1 MTEVD
6 VKLGRQIRRLREQLG
21 MSQEELAKKLGYK
34 SKSSINKVETGSQG
48 LTQSKIMRFAEA
60 LQTTPGELLDWDSD
74 DAPDVEYSNERQRQI
89 FSENLRRLLKE
100 SDKTQKELAEAIGE
114 SQQVVN
120 TWAIGRSIPRMGRVQ
135 KLADFFRVEKS
146 VLVDEWPEPGIPQL
160 PNVFP
165 ISKKRIPLLGEI
177 ACGEPIF
184 CNEDRES
191 YIAAGTDV
199 RADFCLKAR
208 GDSMTGARIMDGDVV
223 FIQKDVEL
231 VNGQIYAVEIDDEA
245 TLKRV
250 YYDETAQEL
259 RLLAENPKYPTMVY
273 SGERLAHVHVLGKA
287 IAFQSD
293 VI

>member
-1 MTEVD
+1 MD
-6 VKLGRQIRRLREQLG
+6 VKESFQQRFEKALAITGIKPSELSEMTDISQATISQYRSGYSKPKQPRL
-21 MSQEELAKKLGYK
+21 MDIAKALDV
-34 SKSSINKVETGSQG
+34 NPVWLMG
-48 LTQSKIMRFAEA
+48 LDVPMHVSE
-60 LQTTPGELLDWDSD
+60 D
-74 DAPDVEYSNERQRQI
+74 DALDEAQKRI
-89 FSENLRRLLKE
+89 FSKNLRRLLEE
-100 SDKTQKELAEAIGE
+100 SGKTQKELAEAIGE

-146 VLVDEWPEPGIPQL
+146 VLVDEWPESDIPQL

-165 ISKKRIPLLGEI
+165 ISKRRIPLLGEI

-199 RADFCLKAR
+199 HADFCLKAR
-208 GDSMTGARIMDGDVV
+208 RDSMTGARIMDGDVV
-223 FIQKDVEL
+223 FIQKDAEL
-231 VNGQIYAVEIDDEA
+231 VNGGIYAVEIDDEA

>member
-1 MTEVD
+1 
-6 VKLGRQIRRLREQLG
+6 
-21 MSQEELAKKLGYK
+21 MSD
-34 SKSSINKVETGSQG
+34 
-48 LTQSKIMRFAEA
+48 EA
-60 LQTTPGELLDWDSD
+60 QK
-74 DAPDVEYSNERQRQI
+74 RI
-89 FSENLRRLLKE
+89 FSKNLRRLLEE
-100 SDKTQKELAEAIGE
+100 SGKTQKELAEAIGE

-146 VLVDEWPEPGIPQL
+146 VLVDEWPESGIPQL

-165 ISKKRIPLLGEI
+165 ISKKRIPLLGQI

-184 CNEDRES
+184 CNEDREC
-191 YIAAGTDV
+191 YIVAGTDV

-223 FIQKDVEL
+223 FIQKDAEI

-250 YYDETAQEL
+250 YYDEAAQEL

>member
-1 MTEVD
+1 
-6 VKLGRQIRRLREQLG
+6 
-21 MSQEELAKKLGYK
+21 MSD
-34 SKSSINKVETGSQG
+34 
-48 LTQSKIMRFAEA
+48 EA
-60 LQTTPGELLDWDSD
+60 QK
-74 DAPDVEYSNERQRQI
+74 RI
-89 FSENLRRLLKE
+89 FSKNLRRLLEE
-100 SDKTQKELAEAIGE
+100 SGKTQKELAEAIGE

-135 KLADFFRVEKS
+135 KLADFFGVEKS
-146 VLVDEWPEPGIPQL
+146 VLVDEWPESDIPQL
-160 PNVFP
+160 PNIFP
-165 ISKKRIPLLGEI
+165 ISKKRIPFLGQI

-191 YIAAGTDV
+191 YVVAGADV

-223 FIQKDVEL
+223 FIQKDAEL

-250 YYDETAQEL
+250 YYDEAAQEL

-287 IAFQSD
+287 IAPSPCLRLS
-293 VI
+293 

>member
-1 MTEVD
+1 MEMNQRI
-6 VKLGRQIRRLREQLG
+6 KERRLALN
-21 MSQEELAKKLGYK
+21 MTQEELAHKLGMQK
-34 SKSSINKVETGSQG
+34 SAIAKYESGRVENIKRSV
-48 LTQSKIMRFAEA
+48 LAKMA
-60 LQTTPGELLDWDSD
+60 ELLECSPAYLMGWD
-74 DAPDVEYSNERQRQI
+74 
-89 FSENLRRLLKE
+89 
-100 SDKTQKELAEAIGE
+100 
-114 SQQVVN
+114 
-120 TWAIGRSIPRMGRVQ
+120 
-135 KLADFFRVEKS
+135 
-146 VLVDEWPEPGIPQL
+146 DEEPQIPQL

-165 ISKKRIPLLGEI
+165 ITKKRIPLLGQI

-184 CNEDRES
+184 CNEDREC
-191 YIAAGTDV
+191 YIVAGTDV

-208 GDSMTGARIMDGDVV
+208 GDSMTGARIMDGDIV
-223 FIQKDVEL
+223 FIRKDAEI

>member
-1 MTEVD
+1 MSEID
-6 VKLGRQIRRLREQLG
+6 VKLGQQIRWHREQLG

-34 SKSSINKVETGSQG
+34 SKSSINKVETGNQG
-48 LTQSKIMRFAEA
+48 LTQSKIMQFAEA
-60 LQTTPGELLDWDSD
+60 LQTTPGALLSWDSD
-74 DAPDVEYSNERQRQI
+74 TDEQQRQI
-89 FSENLRRLLKE
+89 FSENLRRHIEMKRL
-100 SDKTQKELAEAIGE
+100 SQKEVADGIGE
-114 SQQVVN
+114 SVQTVSA
-120 TWAIGRSIPRMGRVQ
+120 WACAKSLPRMGKIQ
-135 KLADFFRVEKS
+135 KLADFF
-146 VLVDEWPEPGIPQL
+146 GIRKTELINEQPAA
-160 PNVFP
+160 PSYSNVFP
-165 ISKKRIPLLGEI
+165 LQRTRVPLLGPI
-177 ACGEPIF
+177 ACGEPSF

-191 YIAAGTDV
+191 YVEAGADV

-208 GDSMTGARIMDGDVV
+208 GDSMTGARIMDGDIV
-223 FIQKDVEL
+223 FIRKDAEI
-231 VNGQIYAVEIDDEA
+231 VNGQIYAVAIDDEA

>member
-1 MTEVD
+1 
-6 VKLGRQIRRLREQLG
+6 
-21 MSQEELAKKLGYK
+21 MSD
-34 SKSSINKVETGSQG
+34 
-48 LTQSKIMRFAEA
+48 EA
-60 LQTTPGELLDWDSD
+60 QK
-74 DAPDVEYSNERQRQI
+74 RI
-89 FSENLRRLLKE
+89 FSKNLRRLLEE
-100 SDKTQKELAEAIGE
+100 SGKTQKELAEAIGE

-135 KLADFFRVEKS
+135 KLADYFGVEKS
-146 VLVDEWPEPGIPQL
+146 VLVDEWQESSIPPY
-160 PNVFP
+160 PNIFP
-165 ISKKRIPLLGEI
+165 LQRKRIPLLGEI

-184 CNEDRES
+184 CNEGRES
-191 YIAAGTDV
+191 YIAAGTDIK
-199 RADFCLKAR
+199 ADFCLKAR
-208 GDSMTGARIMDGDVV
+208 GDSMTGARIMDGDIV
-223 FIQKDVEL
+223 FIQRDAPLED
-231 VNGQIYAVEIDDEA
+231 GQIYAVAIEDEA

>member
-1 MTEVD
+1 
-6 VKLGRQIRRLREQLG
+6 
-21 MSQEELAKKLGYK
+21 MSD
-34 SKSSINKVETGSQG
+34 
-48 LTQSKIMRFAEA
+48 EA
-60 LQTTPGELLDWDSD
+60 QK
-74 DAPDVEYSNERQRQI
+74 RI
-89 FSENLRRLLKE
+89 FSKNLRRLLEE
-100 SDKTQKELAEAIGE
+100 SGKTQKELAEAIGE

-135 KLADFFRVEKS
+135 KLADFFGVEKS
-146 VLVDEWPEPGIPQL
+146 VLVDEWPESDIPQL
-160 PNVFP
+160 PNIFP
-165 ISKKRIPLLGEI
+165 ISKKRIPFLGQI

-191 YIAAGTDV
+191 YVVAGADV

-223 FIQKDVEL
+223 FIQKDAEL

-250 YYDETAQEL
+250 YYDEAAQEL

>member
-1 MTEVD
+1 
-6 VKLGRQIRRLREQLG
+6 
-21 MSQEELAKKLGYK
+21 MSD
-34 SKSSINKVETGSQG
+34 
-48 LTQSKIMRFAEA
+48 EA
-60 LQTTPGELLDWDSD
+60 QK
-74 DAPDVEYSNERQRQI
+74 RI
-89 FSENLRRLLKE
+89 FSKNLRRLLEE
-100 SDKTQKELAEAIGE
+100 SGKTQKELAEAIGE

-120 TWAIGRSIPRMGRVQ
+120 TRAIGRSIPRMGRVQ

-223 FIQKDVEL
+223 FIQKDTEL
-231 VNGQIYAVEIDDEA
+231 VNGGIYAVEIDGEA

-250 YYDETAQEL
+250 YYDEAAQEL

-273 SGERLAHVHVLGKA
+273 NGERLAHVHVLGKA

>member
-1 MTEVD
+1 MDIKESFQQRFEKALAITGIKPSELSEMTGISQATISQYRSGYSQP
-6 VKLGRQIRRLREQLG
+6 KQPRL
-21 MSQEELAKKLGYK
+21 MV
-34 SKSSINKVETGSQG
+34 I
-48 LTQSKIMRFAEA
+48 AEA
-60 LQTTPGELLDWDSD
+60 LGVNPVWLMGLDVPMRISEDEEL
-74 DAPDVEYSNERQRQI
+74 Q
-89 FSENLRRLLKE
+89 
-100 SDKTQKELAEAIGE
+100 
-114 SQQVVN
+114 
-120 TWAIGRSIPRMGRVQ
+120 
-135 KLADFFRVEKS
+135 
-146 VLVDEWPEPGIPQL
+146 IPQL

-223 FIQKDVEL
+223 FIRKDAEL

-250 YYDETAQEL
+250 YYDEAAQEL

>member
-1 MTEVD
+1 
-6 VKLGRQIRRLREQLG
+6 
-21 MSQEELAKKLGYK
+21 MSD
-34 SKSSINKVETGSQG
+34 
-48 LTQSKIMRFAEA
+48 EA
-60 LQTTPGELLDWDSD
+60 QK
-74 DAPDVEYSNERQRQI
+74 RI
-89 FSENLRRLLKE
+89 FSKNLRRLLEE
-100 SDKTQKELAEAIGE
+100 SGKTQKELAEAIGE

-135 KLADFFRVEKS
+135 KLADFFGVEKS
-146 VLVDEWPEPGIPQL
+146 ILVDEWPESDIPQL
-160 PNVFP
+160 PNIFP
-165 ISKKRIPLLGEI
+165 ITKKRIPFLGQI

-191 YIAAGTDV
+191 YVVAGADV

-208 GDSMTGARIMDGDVV
+208 GDSMTGARIMDGDIV
-223 FIQKDVEL
+223 FIQRDVAL
-231 VNGQIYAVEIDDEA
+231 VSGQIYAVEIDDEA

-250 YYDETAQEL
+250 YYDEGAQEL